1 LSPRKAS
8 RVTTTVY
15 TIGHSNQTLESFLLA
30 LRTHSITAVA
40 DVRSYPYSNANPQ
53 FDRETL
59 VEALEAARIAY
70 VYLGK
75 ELGARTDDPGCYVD
89 GKVQYDRLAQTKSF
103 EKGLAR
109 VQRGMEK
116 YQVALMCAE
125 GEPLACHRAIL
136 VSRYLHESGL
146 AVKHIL
152 RDASLEDHEASMAR
166 LTRLLD
172 LDDNHF
178 FRDQSEVIS
187 EAYRIQGEK
196 IAYKS
201 TTPDQEL
208 RSVAKGR

>member
-1 LSPRKAS
+1 MTKI
-8 RVTTTVY
+8 VF
-15 TIGHSNQTLESFLLA
+15 TIGHSSQSIESFLSA
-30 LRTHSITAVA
+30 LRRYDITAVA

-59 VEALEAARIAY
+59 TDSLEAVRISY

-75 ELGARTDDPGCYVD
+75 ELGARTDNQSCYIN
-89 GKVQYDRLAQTKSF
+89 GKIQYDRLAQTKNF
-103 EKGLAR
+103 EEGLAR
-109 VQRGMEK
+109 VRRGVEK

-136 VSRYLHESGL
+136 VSRYLQEAGL

-166 LTRLLD
+166 LARMLD
-172 LDDNHF
+172 LDANHF
-178 FRDQSEVIS
+178 FRDKSEIIF

-196 IAYKS
+196 IAYKLA
-201 TTPDQEL
+201 TPDQES
-208 RSVAKGR
+208 RSVANGR